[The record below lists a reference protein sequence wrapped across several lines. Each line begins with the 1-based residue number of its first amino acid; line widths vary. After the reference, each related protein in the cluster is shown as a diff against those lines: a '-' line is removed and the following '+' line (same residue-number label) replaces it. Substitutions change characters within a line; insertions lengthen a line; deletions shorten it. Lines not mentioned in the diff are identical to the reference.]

1 MKKLICIAPLLF
13 TACAT
18 GVMNVGDN
26 LYTNSKQGWFALIP
40 TGSIK
45 TDLIEEAKEFCRKD
59 NKNMELV
66 NSSEQVGS
74 LGRSLPE
81 VHLKFKCVQK

>member
-1 MKKLICIAPLLF
+1 MKKIIYIAPLLLS
-13 TACAT
+13 ACAT

-45 TDLIEEAKEFCRKD
+45 TELIDEAKAFCNKQ
-59 NKNMELV
+59 NKNMELI